1 MKKLLIFCICLFI
14 SACSGI
20 QRQAVEHPG
29 VMIDVKEENLPWPA
43 TSVSAADGNPPEELS
58 PDETNQPHT
67 EDNRRYEDKKPLWP
81 TETGYATYY
90 AASNEGLTTA
100 SGEIYDPQ
108 LLTAAHRII
117 PIGSIVRVTDPV
129 TQKYVIVRINDRWG
143 GGGDR
148 IINLSRQA
156 AVELGFG
163 SAGMVFVH
171 LEVESVPL
179 ERNATGMSRPV
190 PLPERIKDDGTKQHS
205 ALSVCQNEAEILG
218 LTGDFYR
225 YHVLG
230 CLARSK

>member
-1 MKKLLIFCICLFI
+1 MRKLLIFCICLFI
-14 SACSGI
+14 SACTGI
-20 QRQAVEHPG
+20 QRQEGGFPDVTTDVSEDLPQIVAAVP
-29 VMIDVKEENLPWPA
+29 DAEESPFDELLQENA
-43 TSVSAADGNPPEELS
+43 T
-58 PDETNQPHT
+58 QPHA
-67 EDNRRYEDKKPLWP
+67 EEIERNKEKKPLWP

-90 AASNEGLTTA
+90 AASNEGLITA
-100 SGEIYDPQ
+100 SGEVYDAQ
-108 LLTAAHRII
+108 LLTAAHKTI
-117 PIGSIVRVTDPV
+117 PIGSIVRVTNPV
-129 TQKYVIVRINDRWG
+129 TQQNVIVRINDRWG

-171 LEVESVPL
+171 LDVESIPL
-179 ERNATGMSRPV
+179 GRNVTGMSRPV
-190 PLPERIKDDGTKQHS
+190 PLPERIRSDETKQHS
-205 ALSVCQNEAEILG
+205 ALSICQNEAEILG

>member
-1 MKKLLIFCICLFI
+1 MKKLLIFCICLSI
-14 SACSGI
+14 SACTGI
-20 QRQAVEHPG
+20 QRQAIEHPG
-29 VMIDVKEENLPWPA
+29 MMIDVKEEDLPQPA
-43 TSVSAADGNPPEELS
+43 TFVSAADEDPSEELP
-58 PDETNQPHT
+58 PDKIDQLHT
-67 EDNRRYEDKKPLWP
+67 EENQDYEDKKPLWP

-100 SGEIYDPQ
+100 SGETYDPQ
-108 LLTAAHRII
+108 LLTAAHRTI
-117 PIGSIVRVTDPV
+117 PIGSMVRVTNPV
-129 TQKYVIVRINDRWG
+129 TRQHVTVRINDRWG
-143 GGGDR
+143 GGGNR

-163 SAGMVFVH
+163 SAGMIFVH
-171 LEVESVPL
+171 LDVESAPL

-190 PLPERIKDDGTKQHS
+190 PLPERIRSDETKQHS

-218 LTGDFYR
+218 LTGEFYR

>member
-1 MKKLLIFCICLFI
+1 MFI
-14 SACSGI
+14 SACTGI
-20 QRQAVEHPG
+20 QRQGEGVVDETVRTKEDSPRLAVAILG
-29 VMIDVKEENLPWPA
+29 AEE
-43 TSVSAADGNPPEELS
+43 SS
-58 PDETNQPHT
+58 PDELSQEKKTDQPNS
-67 EDNRRYEDKKPLWP
+67 EESGRYEDKKPLWP

-90 AASNEGLTTA
+90 AASNEGLATA

-108 LLTAAHRII
+108 LLTAAHKTI
-117 PIGSIVRVTDPV
+117 PIGGMVRVTNPV
-129 TQKYVIVRINDRWG
+129 TQQYVIVRINDRWG

-171 LEVESVPL
+171 LDVESAPL
-179 ERNATGMSRPV
+179 ERDVTRMSRPV
-190 PLPERIKDDGTKQHS
+190 PLPERIGSDGTKQHS

>member
-1 MKKLLIFCICLFI
+1 MRKILVFYVCLFI
-14 SACSGI
+14 NACAGI
-20 QRQAVEHPG
+20 QRQEG
-29 VMIDVKEENLPWPA
+29 G
-43 TSVSAADGNPPEELS
+43 SV
-58 PDETNQPHT
+58 DETILMREDSFRLTAAVPDAEVSPSGELPQEKKTDQPHS
-67 EDNRRYEDKKPLWP
+67 EESERHEDKKPLWP

-90 AASNEGLTTA
+90 ATSNEGLATA

-108 LLTAAHRII
+108 LLTAAHKTI
-117 PIGSIVRVTDPV
+117 PIGSMVRVTNPV
-129 TQKYVIVRINDRWG
+129 TQQYVIVRINDRWG

-171 LEVESVPL
+171 LDVESVPL
-179 ERNATGMSRPV
+179 ARDVTGMSRSV
-190 PLPERIKDDGTKQHS
+190 PLPERIRSNETKQHS